1 LSRKRLM
8 GLGREGK
15 RKAINMLIYSLKIVK
30 KNKLAL
36 LSEKNKVFKI
46 TWKPQFSKFN
56 IL

>member
-46 TWKPQFSKFN
+46 TWKPVFKV
-56 IL
+56 